1 MTTVLIKYKV
11 SFDATHP
18 LLNNYWDEKSQVV
31 EVDSLLELNNMFERI
46 ISIKILK

>member
-1 MTTVLIKYKV
+1 MTTVLVRYKV
-11 SFDATHP
+11 LVDIHP
-18 LLNNYWDEKSQVV
+18 LLNDYWDEKSQVV